1 MRNVEQAVDEII
13 GLYASQG
20 GGAYIGE
27 PVTQLQHA
35 AQAADLARAAGYDD
49 DVVCAAFLHDVG
61 HLCPND
67 FPLAQMGEFG
77 VAHHDRIGADYLRAL
92 GFSNRIAHLVGQ
104 HVNAKRY
111 LTHAHPDYYA
121 RLSEASKRTLEYQ
134 GGPMTASEA
143 RAFETDPAFELILQ
157 LRQWDEAAKIEDLTV
172 FPLQRYGEL
181 IRAHLHAQAEG
192 PLDASQ
198 LAFWREHR
206 YLKIRNGLDA
216 SECAQ
221 LSAWVDD
228 LRERPETPGK
238 WMKYFERSHEGER
251 QLCRV
256 ENFIQYHDGL
266 NRLIAGPRTLAMISA
281 LFGEPAVLFKEKVNY
296 KLPGGAGFAPHQDAP
311 AFTSFH
317 QSLHITLMISVD
329 ATTTENGCLEV
340 APHPGGHTTLP
351 LAADLTIAPDVT
363 AQLPWSPIPTQPGD
377 LLFFDSYLPHRS
389 APNLTDRPRRAL
401 YLTYNKATEGNV
413 RDSYYREKRAVF
425 PPDVEREPGRNYGDS
440 GVFNVGNPIR

>member
-1 MRNVEQAVDEII
+1 
-13 GLYASQG
+13 
-20 GGAYIGE
+20 
-27 PVTQLQHA
+27 
-35 AQAADLARAAGYDD
+35 
-49 DVVCAAFLHDVG
+49 
-61 HLCPND
+61 
-67 FPLAQMGEFG
+67 
-77 VAHHDRIGADYLRAL
+77 
-92 GFSNRIAHLVGQ
+92 
-104 HVNAKRY
+104 
-111 LTHAHPDYYA
+111 
-121 RLSEASKRTLEYQ
+121 
-134 GGPMTASEA
+134 
-143 RAFETDPAFELILQ
+143 
-157 LRQWDEAAKIEDLTV
+157 
-172 FPLQRYGEL
+172 
-181 IRAHLHAQAEG
+181 
-192 PLDASQ
+192 
-198 LAFWREHR
+198 
-206 YLKIRNGLDA
+206 
-216 SECAQ
+216 
-221 LSAWVDD
+221 
-228 LRERPETPGK
+228 
-238 WMKYFERSHEGER
+238 MKYFERSPEGER

-266 NRLIAGPRTLAMISA
+266 NRLIAGPRTLAMISV

-340 APHPGGHTTLP
+340 APHPGGHITLP

-389 APNLTDRPRRAL
+389 APNLTARPRRAL